1 MYIKINNMIYPCL
14 KPKFAQNI
22 LQWHSIN
29 NLSFP
34 VSDIIYTCRDDGF
47 VMREDDPTDWAYQYY
62 EDNVLVLTNVEK
74 VIITPNIED
83 VKNTKNTELS
93 NVCNQLI
100 YDGMDITLS
109 DSSTKHF
116 TYTLQDQANISE
128 MFTAVMA
135 GATQYPYHADDEGC
149 EIYSAQDII
158 TIYSTLSGMKTAQIT
173 YQNQLKQYVK
183 SLESI
188 EDIQAVTYGQELTGQ
203 YLETYNTLVNEAKA
217 QLQTI
222 LSKVTTVL
230 SE

>member
-1 MYIKINNMIYPCL
+1 MYIKIGEAQYPCG
-14 KPKFAQNI
+14 KPAFSSTTLRWPNVEGLAT
-22 LQWHSIN
+22 
-29 NLSFP
+29 P
-34 VSDIIYTCRDDGF
+34 VSGVIETCRNDGF
-47 VMREDDPTDWAYQYY
+47 VMREDDPTDWGYQYY

-74 VIITPNIED
+74 VIITPNIND
-83 VKNTKNTELS
+83 VKNTKNIELS
-93 NVCNQLI
+93 NICNQLI

-109 DSSTKHF
+109 DSSAKHF

-183 SLESI
+183 SLESV

-203 YLETYNTLVNEAKA
+203 YLETYNTLVNEAKS
-217 QLQTI
+217 QLQVI
-222 LSKVTTVL
+222 LSKVATAL
-230 SE
+230 SL

>member
-1 MYIKINNMIYPCL
+1 MYIQIGDKQYPCG
-14 KPKFAQNI
+14 KPYFGATLRWPNVEG
-22 LQWHSIN
+22 LAT
-29 NLSFP
+29 P
-34 VSDIIYTCRDDGF
+34 VSGVIETCRNDGF
-47 VMREDDPTDWAYQYY
+47 VMREDDPTDWGYQYY

-135 GATQYPYHADDEGC
+135 GATQYPYHADDESC

-203 YLETYNTLVNEAKA
+203 YLETYNTLVNEAKS
-217 QLQTI
+217 QLQVI
-222 LSKVTTVL
+222 LSKVATAL

>member
-1 MYIKINNMIYPCL
+1 MYI
-14 KPKFAQNI
+14 
-22 LQWHSIN
+22 
-29 NLSFP
+29 NLITLSNQSNPAPGFLELTAEQEAM
-34 VSDIIYTCRDDGF
+34 YLAYNGF
-47 VMREDDPTDWAYQYY
+47 VKIISTDP
-62 EDNVLVLTNVEK
+62 VEIEPDTEAWEAWK
-74 VIITPNIED
+74 AANSPNITD
-83 VKNTKNTELS
+83 IQNTKNTELS